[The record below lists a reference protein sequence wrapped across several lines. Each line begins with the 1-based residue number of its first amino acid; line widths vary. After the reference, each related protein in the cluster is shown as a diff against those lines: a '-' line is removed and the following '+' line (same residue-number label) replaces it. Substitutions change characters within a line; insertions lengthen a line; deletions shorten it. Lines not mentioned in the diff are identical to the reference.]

1 MSDNK
6 KLKDKQDP
14 GKVKSSE
21 PYETAYLHRKFPK
34 LANQTVADAV
44 RQYGPERK
52 KIETYLS
59 GLGKAK

>member
-1 MSDNK
+1 MPDNK
-6 KLKDKQDP
+6 KLKDKQAR
-14 GKVKSSE
+14 GKGKSSE
-21 PYETAYLHRKFPK
+21 PYETSYLHRKFPK
-34 LANQTVADAV
+34 LANQTVVDAV

>member
-6 KLKDKQDP
+6 KLKDKQAH

-21 PYETAYLHRKFPK
+21 PYETSYLHRKFPK
-34 LANQTVADAV
+34 LENQTVVDAI
-44 RQYGPERK
+44 RQHGPERK

-59 GLGKAK
+59 GLGKGK